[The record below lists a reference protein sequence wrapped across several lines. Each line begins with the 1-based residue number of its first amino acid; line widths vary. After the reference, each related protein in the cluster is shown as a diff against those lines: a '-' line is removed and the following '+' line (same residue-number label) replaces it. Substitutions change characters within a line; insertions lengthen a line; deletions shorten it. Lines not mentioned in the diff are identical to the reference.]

1 MLDINFNK
9 DINIFQKLYS
19 EPFHLGKKKNTNTKI

>member
-1 MLDINFNK
+1 MLDTNFNK

-19 EPFHLGKKKNTNTKI
+19 EPFHLGKKKHQH